1 MDEISQRRKRI
12 KERMYD
18 KFHRG
23 FVNTCM
29 GITAVA
35 SLYLGYKVYQYYRYI
50 RPLQTAREKLAEDEL
65 LLEGRS
71 LEDSSNI
78 ELST

>member
-1 MDEISQRRKRI
+1 
-12 KERMYD
+12 MYD

-29 GITAVA
+29 GITAITC
-35 SLYLGYKVYQYYRYI
+35 LCLGYKVFQYYRYV
-50 RPLQTAREKLAEDEL
+50 RPLQVAQKKLAEDEL
-65 LLEGRS
+65 LLEGRN

>member
-1 MDEISQRRKRI
+1 MDPVSQRRKRI
-12 KERMYD
+12 KEKMYD

-23 FVNTCM
+23 FVKTCM
-29 GITAVA
+29 GITGITC
-35 SLYLGYKVYQYYRYI
+35 LFLGYKVYQYFRYI
-50 RPLQTAREKLAEDEL
+50 RPLQVAQKKLAQDEL
-65 LLEGRS
+65 LLEGRN